1 VNLWKDLPAGR
12 DLPNI
17 VNVVV
22 EIPKGSRNKY
32 EFDPELGIV
41 RLDRLLY
48 SSVSYPGDY
57 GLIPRT
63 LAEDGDPLD
72 ALVMVTE
79 PTFAGCMIEARPIAL
94 LQMIDKG
101 ERDNKVLAVPSSDPL
116 FRDYHAIGDLPQ
128 HFLRETAHFFSIY
141 KDLEHAEVEI
151 LGWLDDTHARDYI
164 MQGVERYRGRFPT

>member
-1 VNLWKDLPAGR
+1 
-12 DLPNI
+12 
-17 VNVVV
+17 
-22 EIPKGSRNKY
+22 
-32 EFDPELGIV
+32 LGIV

-116 FRDYHAIGDLPQ
+116 FRDYHVSADLPQ
-128 HFLRETAHFFSIY
+128 HFLREVAHFFSIY
-141 KDLEHAEVEI
+141 KDLEGLQVEI
-151 LGWLDDTHARDYI
+151 VGWQDDAQAREYI
-164 MQGVERYRGRFPT
+164 TQGVARYRAKFH